1 MRVRTLFAT
10 GAVALA
16 AALLWALPAQAQE
29 TIYWNNYDGNSIAYA
44 NVDGT
49 GGGELN
55 TAGAPIEEAEGLSYD
70 SVTGRLYVAS
80 SGNDSIV
87 WVNLDGS
94 GAGTL
99 SAPGAPIEQPEGIA
113 VDPATRI
120 VYWVNTEGNGAA
132 EGSIAWAR
140 LDGSAG
146 GMLNTAGATLSSP
159 YRLAIDPMGGRV
171 YWTNFGTTPN
181 LISYANLDN
190 SGGGGDLDV
199 SGASEPN
206 DNGLVIDRSAGR
218 IYWLNS
224 ESISYASLGGGS
236 GGDLNVAGA
245 VFEDPY
251 GAALDPAV
259 GRILWGNYQNG
270 TEPVGAFGFAALNG
284 SGGGGLNIAT
294 APVDGPQDPVILKSP
309 GGTGAPQV
317 SGGSDPGSVLGC
329 SQGSWAPDLAGAFLY
344 QAPASYS
351 YQWTLNGAPI
361 AGANSSLV
369 LASNSGDYV
378 CSVTA
383 ANHEGSATQSSAAFR
398 VAPAPQPVT
407 TPPDLVLRVRP
418 RRGHTRAGRTTRFRA
433 IVRNVGGTTARG
445 ARVCVRVPR
454 RQRRALRTPRCR
466 RLAAIAPGGRRIARI
481 GVHARRRAR
490 GAYRLVFRVRRAGG
504 AGPVR
509 RKLIVRGH
517 RRGRR

>member
-1 MRVRTLFAT
+1 MKARTLFAV
-10 GAVALA
+10 GVVALA
-16 AALLWALPAQAQE
+16 ATLLWALPAQAAE
-29 TIYWNNYDGNSIAYA
+29 TLFWNNYDGNSIAYA
-44 NVDGT
+44 NIDGT

-55 TAGAPIEEAEGLSYD
+55 TVGAAIEEPEGLSYD
-70 SVTGRLYVAS
+70 SVTDRLYVAS

-99 SAPGAPIEQPEGIA
+99 SAPGAPIERPEGIA

-132 EGSIAWAR
+132 EGSIAWAK

-171 YWTNFGTTPN
+171 YWTNFGPTPN

-206 DNGLVIDRSAGR
+206 DNGLAIDRSAER
-218 IYWLNS
+218 IYWVNS
-224 ESISYASLGGGS
+224 ESVSYASLGGGS

-245 VFEDPY
+245 VFKDPY
-251 GAALDPAV
+251 GMALDPAA
-259 GRILWGNYQNG
+259 GRVVWGNYEKEEEG
-270 TEPVGAFGFAALNG
+270 AGAFGFATLNG

-294 APVDGPQDPVILKSP
+294 APVNGPQDPVILKSP

-317 SGGSDPGSVLGC
+317 SGDSKPNSVLSC
-329 SQGSWAPDLAGAFLY
+329 SQGEWGADYAGSFVY
-344 QAPASYS
+344 QAPQSYA
-351 YQWTLNGAPI
+351 YQWSRDGSPIGGATDSVVYADTP
-361 AGANSSLV
+361 GAYS
-369 LASNSGDYV
+369 

-383 ANHEGSATQSSAAFR
+383 INHEGSASQTSAAFE
-398 VAPAPQPVT
+398 VVQPPSPAKLT
-407 TPPDLVLRVRP
+407 LNVRP
-418 RRGHTRAGRTTRFRA
+418 RKGHARAGKAATFRA
-433 IVRNVGGTTARG
+433 IVRNVGGTTASG
-445 ARVCVRVPR
+445 ARVCVRVPKKQR
-454 RQRRALRTPRCR
+454 KALKAPKCRGLGAISAGGKRVAKLKVHAKRRA
-466 RLAAIAPGGRRIARI
+466 
-481 GVHARRRAR
+481 H
-490 GAYRLVFRVRRAGG
+490 GAYRLVFRVHGAGG
-504 AGPVR
+504 AGTVK
-509 RKLIVRGH
+509 RKLIIVRGH